1 MELARKMTSDGM
13 SLELIFHFS
22 PHRTATGSHQ
32 DCKTHAMEGPPSP
45 SSPCDKDEDLTPHD
59 DVNTLLDDIKT
70 SREQRSRQKLKA
82 LHEENARLSSSL
94 EKAEDSIV
102 AIQVERDKLSSENK
116 ELRDTLFDCQTR
128 ASSSAD
134 ELERITS
141 QHTDQDRHYEE
152 LRKQNAELLQLLE
165 DEEANTAKA
174 TSQCQAIKS
183 EAQALRDSNAK
194 LMADSTSNRDAA
206 DTSLRQ
212 NQLQADEIRLL
223 KAEVEQL
230 KQRGS
235 EASMKNA
242 VELEALQEQLRVR
255 KEKQYQLLKK
265 MQQQEEARTHADDLV
280 AGLEDKLGSIKDR
293 ASSLETQLQLEMN
306 AKQNA
311 EQSNQELQTE
321 VEQLIERNKALAANQ
336 DIAEQDRMRM
346 EAEAR
351 DNGEQLREMAEK
363 VFQLLERLKLA
374 ELGKTRSMEALKSK
388 EQEVSG
394 LKKKN
399 TCLVKEA
406 TKEAA
411 AREKAQLDRK
421 ALDDQLRALKKQNTQ
436 LGVRCKEEAKAKI
449 RQEDARKEAEKKVET
464 LNSRL
469 SFILNRLQ
477 SDEEEKGVRKEETKK
492 IEGQLKT
499 FSDRCDVLQQK
510 LEAAQEC
517 NRDLTQEVATKDA
530 ELKTT
535 KIRLDALQQSVN
547 EQQNGDG
554 TDEALEDKRLNVKAS
569 QDRYLAGGRMR
580 FFIDSKPTVGQV
592 VIKAKNAKDREWL
605 ETKGCNAFLRK
616 AMKSSNP
623 QEVLLQRMTEMH
635 GAAITMEEEIESTAA
650 SVQERDDEIE
660 LLERKLHYVHS
671 RLGAEEECK
680 RRTLLRYINAVKAS
694 VSLGEPGCERDREEV
709 GRIGAGRIQL
719 PEASIGDE
727 ETHAIVSMLR
737 DNETIAELNLRGNQL
752 TDDAARAL
760 ASLLARPSALRYV
773 DLRENRIGRNGI
785 KVIADALERSERVKH
800 VYVHAG
806 GKIEA
811 LGSSEYIGDDAS
823 TAHRRDS
830 SQGLSSVGSVC
841 IVDVRDNTTHEA
853 SMTRSSDGDADSN
866 SHAGTSSS
874 ITTTSSR
881 TGLTTKRV
889 GSSNNSTIR
898 NQGHSSIKK
907 KKNSSSKARHIN
919 SNNSGIGPAEAG
931 GGPTKVSGLSPFCIR

>member
-1 MELARKMTSDGM
+1 MSPFTAFSTRRKSCTIRMSD
-13 SLELIFHFS
+13 
-22 PHRTATGSHQ
+22 
-32 DCKTHAMEGPPSP
+32 DDP
-45 SSPCDKDEDLTPHD
+45 SSSNQGEGIDSSSQGVQQPISVEGSLTPDD
-59 DVNTLLDDIKT
+59 DVNTLLEDIRS
-70 SREQRSRQKLKA
+70 SREQRSNQKLKA
-82 LHEENARLSSSL
+82 LHEENTRLSSSL

-102 AIQVERDKLSSENK
+102 AIQIERDKLSSENQA
-116 ELRDTLFDCQTR
+116 LHDSLFDCQTK
-128 ASSSAD
+128 ASAATD
-134 ELERITS
+134 ELETITS
-141 QHTDQDRHYEE
+141 QHSDQGRHYQE

-174 TSQCQAIKS
+174 TSQYQAIKT
-183 EAQALRDSNAK
+183 EAQTLRDNNAK
-194 LMADSTSNRDAA
+194 LVADSTSNRDAA

-223 KAEVEQL
+223 KAEMEQL

-235 EASMKNA
+235 EASMKNV
-242 VELEALQEQLRVR
+242 VELESLQEQLRVR

-280 AGLEDKLGSIKDR
+280 AGLEDKVNGLKDR
-293 ASSLETQLQLEMN
+293 TSSLETQLQLEIN
-306 AKQNA
+306 AKENA
-311 EQSNQELQTE
+311 EDSNEQIKTEL
-321 VEQLIERNKALAANQ
+321 EQLIERKKALVANQ
-336 DIAEQDRMRM
+336 DTAEQDRLRM

-374 ELGKTRSMEALKSK
+374 ELGKTRSMDALKSK

-394 LKKKN
+394 LKRKN
-399 TCLVKEA
+399 ACLVKEA

-411 AREKAQLDRK
+411 TREKAELDKK
-421 ALDDQLRALKKQNTQ
+421 ALDDQLRSLKKQNTQ

-449 RQEDARKEAEKKVET
+449 REEDARKAAEQKVET
-464 LNSRL
+464 LNGRL

-477 SDEEEKGVRKEETKK
+477 SDEDEKGVRKEETKK

-517 NRDLTQEVATKDA
+517 NRDLTQEVATKEA
-530 ELKTT
+530 ELKSTR
-535 KIRLDALQQSVN
+535 IRLDALQQSVD
-547 EQQNGDG
+547 EQQKGDAA
-554 TDEALEDKRLNVKAS
+554 DEALEDKRLSIKAS

-592 VIKAKNAKDREWL
+592 TIKGKNAKDREWL
-605 ETKGCNAFLRK
+605 ETKGCNGFLRK
-616 AMKSSNP
+616 AMKASNS
-623 QEVLLQRMTEMH
+623 QEVLLQRMTEMY
-635 GAAITMEEEIESTAA
+635 GATITMEEEIESTAA
-650 SVQERDDEIE
+650 SVQELDDEIE
-660 LLERKLHYVHS
+660 LLERKLHYIHN
-671 RLGAEEECK
+671 RLGAEEESK

-727 ETHAIVSMLR
+727 ETHAIVAMLR

-760 ASLLARPSALRYV
+760 ASLLARPSALRFV

-785 KVIADALERSERVKH
+785 KVIADALEQSERVKH

-811 LGSSEYIGDDAS
+811 LGSSEFDGGDIS
-823 TAHRRDS
+823 SAHQRD
-830 SQGLSSVGSVC
+830 SQGLSLVGSVC
-841 IVDVRDNTTHEA
+841 IVDIRDNTHESTQA
-853 SMTRSSDGDADSN
+853 IRKSGDIDSQHSNDGIA
-866 SHAGTSSS
+866 
-874 ITTTSSR
+874 SR
-881 TGLTTKRV
+881 TGASSTTKRV
-889 GSSNNSTIR
+889 GSSNSASSHGYSTSR
-898 NQGHSSIKK
+898 SSDGRETPTKIKK
-907 KKNSSSKARHIN
+907 SGGKSRHNSHSKGT
-919 SNNSGIGPAEAG
+919 SGFGPAEAG
-931 GGPTKVSGLSPFCIR
+931 GGPPKVNGLSPFCRR

>member
-1 MELARKMTSDGM
+1 MVVEEEGEGVDSLSRGVQQQPLSVLAEEES
-13 SLELIFHFS
+13 
-22 PHRTATGSHQ
+22 SHV
-32 DCKTHAMEGPPSP
+32 
-45 SSPCDKDEDLTPHD
+45 TPDD
-59 DVNTLLDDIKT
+59 DVNTLLEGIRS
-70 SREQRSRQKLKA
+70 SREARSAQKVKA

-102 AIQVERDKLSSENK
+102 AIQRERDKLSSENQV
-116 ELRDTLFDCQTR
+116 LRDSLFDCQTKT
-128 ASSSAD
+128 SAATD
-134 ELERITS
+134 ELEKITS
-141 QHTDQDRHYEE
+141 QHSDQDRHYQE
-152 LRKQNAELLQLLE
+152 LKKQNAELLQLLE

-174 TSQCQAIKS
+174 TSQYHAIKT
-183 EAQALRDSNAK
+183 EAQALRDNNAK
-194 LMADSTSNRDAA
+194 LVADSTSNRDAA
-206 DTSLRQ
+206 DKSLRQ
-212 NQLQADEIRLL
+212 SQLQADEIRLL

-235 EASMKNA
+235 ESSMKNA
-242 VELEALQEQLRVR
+242 VELESLQEQLRVR

-280 AGLEDKLGSIKDR
+280 AGLEDKANGLKDR
-293 ASSLETQLQLEMN
+293 TLSLETQLQLEIN

-311 EQSNQELQTE
+311 EESNEQLQTE
-321 VEQLIERNKALAANQ
+321 MRKLIERNKALVANQ
-336 DIAEQDRMRM
+336 DTAEQDRLRM

-374 ELGKTRSMEALKSK
+374 ELGKTRSMDALKSK

-394 LKKKN
+394 LKRKN
-399 TCLVKEA
+399 ACLVKEA

-411 AREKAQLDRK
+411 TREKAELDKK

-436 LGVRCKEEAKAKI
+436 LGVRCKEEARAKI
-449 RQEDARKEAEKKVET
+449 REEDARKAAEQKVET
-464 LNSRL
+464 LNGRL

-477 SDEEEKGVRKEETKK
+477 SDEDEKGVRKEETKK

-517 NRDLTQEVATKDA
+517 NRDLTQEVATREA
-530 ELKTT
+530 ELKAAR
-535 KIRLDALQQSVN
+535 IRLDALQQSVD
-547 EQQNGDG
+547 EQQKNDAA
-554 TDEALEDKRLNVKAS
+554 DEALDDKRLSIKAS

-592 VIKAKNAKDREWL
+592 TIKAKNAKDREWL
-605 ETKGCNAFLRK
+605 ETKGCNAFVRK

-623 QEVLLQRMTEMH
+623 QEVLLQRMTEMY
-635 GAAITMEEEIESTAA
+635 GAAITMEEEIESTAS

-660 LLERKLHYVHS
+660 LLERKLHYVHT
-671 RLGAEEECK
+671 RLGAEEESK

-727 ETHAIVSMLR
+727 ETHAIVAMLR

-760 ASLLARPSALRYV
+760 ASLLARPSALRFI

-800 VYVHAG
+800 IYVHAG

-811 LGSSEYIGDDAS
+811 LGSGEFDGDETS
-823 TAHRRDS
+823 SAHRRD

-841 IVDVRDNTTHEA
+841 IVDVRDNTHE
-853 SMTRSSDGDADSN
+853 STQTMRKSYDLDSRTTVQTGSSSSTTKTVRSSGRE
-866 SHAGTSSS
+866 T
-874 ITTTSSR
+874 
-881 TGLTTKRV
+881 
-889 GSSNNSTIR
+889 
-898 NQGHSSIKK
+898 
-907 KKNSSSKARHIN
+907 
-919 SNNSGIGPAEAG
+919 
-931 GGPTKVSGLSPFCIR
+931 PTKINNKSAGKSRHNTSRLVT

>member
-1 MELARKMTSDGM
+1 MPNEG
-13 SLELIFHFS
+13 SLS
-22 PHRTATGSHQ
+22 S
-32 DCKTHAMEGPPSP
+32 
-45 SSPCDKDEDLTPHD
+45 SSPCDKDEGMNDSSSSSSSSSSQAEEEVDETNSLTPHD
-59 DVNTLLDDIKT
+59 DVNTLLEDIKT

-102 AIQVERDKLSSENK
+102 AIQVERDKLLSENK
-116 ELRDTLFDCQTR
+116 ELRDALFDCQTK

-141 QHTDQDRHYEE
+141 QHTDQDHHYEE

-174 TSQCQAIKS
+174 TSQYQAIKS
-183 EAQALRDSNAK
+183 EVQALKDTNAK
-194 LMADSTSNRDAA
+194 LMTDSTSNRDAA

-230 KQRGS
+230 RQRES

-280 AGLEDKLGSIKDR
+280 AGLEDKLRSIKDQ
-293 ASSLETQLQLEMN
+293 ASSLETQLQLEVN

-321 VEQLIERNKALAANQ
+321 VEQLIERNKALATNQ
-336 DIAEQDRMRM
+336 DIAEQDRLRM

-351 DNGEQLREMAEK
+351 ESGEQLREMAEK

-406 TKEAA
+406 SKEAA

-421 ALDDQLRALKKQNTQ
+421 ALDDQVRALKKQNTQ

-510 LEAAQEC
+510 LEATQEC
-517 NRDLTQEVATKDA
+517 NRDLTQEVATKEA
-530 ELKTT
+530 ELKSTR
-535 KIRLDALQQSVN
+535 IRLDALQQSVN

-554 TDEALEDKRLNVKAS
+554 IDEALQDKRLNVKAS
-569 QDRYLAGGRMR
+569 QDQYLAGGRMR

-660 LLERKLHYVHS
+660 LLERKLHYIHS
-671 RLGAEEECK
+671 RLGAEEESR

-719 PEASIGDE
+719 PEASVGDE
-727 ETHAIVSMLR
+727 ETHAIVAMLH

-760 ASLLARPSALRYV
+760 ASLLARPSALRFV
-773 DLRENRIGRNGI
+773 DLRENHIGRNGI

-811 LGSSEYIGDDAS
+811 LGSSDFIGDDTS
-823 TAHRRDS
+823 TAHRRD

-841 IVDVRDNTTHEA
+841 IVDVRDNTTHET
-853 SMTRSSDGDADSN
+853 STRTSSDCADSHSN
-866 SHAGTSSS
+866 AGS
-874 ITTTSSR
+874 ITTTSTR
-881 TGLTTKRV
+881 TGLSTTKRV
-889 GSSNNSTIR
+889 GSSNNGTAR
-898 NQGHSSIKK
+898 NQGHSTIKK
-907 KKNSSSKARHIN
+907 KKNSNSKSRHIR

-931 GGPTKVSGLSPFCIR
+931 GGPPKVSGLSPFCIR